1 MRTTP
6 MKPTRV
12 IPPGSMLQDYPTP
25 LPEAPIGD
33 LDAPAYTRTPT
44 SLPEFQRK
52 QAIQAFDRVDAT
64 NRTFNQHFLA
74 TMRSEA
80 GGVTSGIDLTGLA
93 KWVSGKLSRKQGG
106 GSVVQDEDIHKW

>member
-25 LPEAPIGD
+25 LPDVPIEN
-33 LDAPAYTRTPT
+33 LDAPAYTRAPT
-44 SLPEFQRK
+44 SLPEFQRS

-64 NRTFNQHFLA
+64 NRTFNQQFMA

-80 GGVTSGIDLTGLA
+80 GGVASGIDLTRLA
-93 KWVSGKLSRKQGG
+93 QWVSGMLSRKQGG
-106 GSVVQDEDIHKW
+106 RSVPQDQRKW